1 MPSWESVTAL
11 SGLMVAVITGSVAYG
26 KLRQRVSD
34 MGKQVSINTGRL
46 SRVEEKTSDGEGDR
60 REIMAKLDNLADGQK
75 EMRDLLLNH
84 ITERK
89 NG

>member
-26 KLRQRVSD
+26 RLRQRVSD
-34 MGKQVSINTGRL
+34 MGKQVTVNSSRL
-46 SRVEEKTSDGEGDR
+46 TTVEGKTNDGEGDR
-60 REIMAKLDNLADGQK
+60 REIMAKLDNLAEGQK

-84 ITERK
+84 ITERRD
-89 NG
+89 G

>member
-26 KLRQRVSD
+26 RLRQRVSD
-34 MGKQVSINTGRL
+34 MGKQVTMDSSRL
-46 SRVEEKTSDGEGDR
+46 TVIEGKTNDGEGDR
-60 REIMAKLDNLADGQK
+60 REIMAKLDNLAEGQK